1 MRKLGGYLAVAV
13 GWFMGAG
20 VLLSTGGGHSAGV
33 IVFSLAVFSGGP
45 LALGWWLLRHPA
57 HQAKAL
63 LAVDRAWDSEL
74 LRLAERRAGSLSV
87 AEVVTY
93 ADLDAIDAERR
104 LDALC
109 RRGLCEVRVT
119 DDGVVVYRFETAP
132 TVAQKLG
139 ARGVLE

>member
-1 MRKLGGYLAVAV
+1 MRKLGGYLALAV
-13 GWFMGAG
+13 GWFMGVGVALNTRGPHSAG
-20 VLLSTGGGHSAGV
+20 VLLVSFAL
-33 IVFSLAVFSGGP
+33 FSVGPIAV
-45 LALGWWLLRHPA
+45 GWWLLRSPA
-57 HQAKAL
+57 NEAKAL
-63 LAVDRAWDSEL
+63 LAAERAWESEL

-93 ADLDAIDAERR
+93 ADLDAVDAERR

-119 DDGVVVYRFETAP
+119 DDGVVVYRFEPPPTA
-132 TVAQKLG
+132 AQKLA